1 MHGAAAACRR
11 QRLGFTVST
20 RRTGDSES
28 GNSDQNVK
36 RRLRWGLALAAYAG
50 ISAYYRFR
58 QQPPGI
64 DGGPCRRFRVPAESI
79 GFHHDTT
86 WYEDDERQS
95 VLQITDELI
104 RLIEAA
110 RRFVVMDVFLFSLHH
125 ADRAS
130 DYLPTTRQIV
140 DAFRVH
146 ERPAWFITDPINTS
160 YGSWISPPLQWLEQ
174 AGVQVVVTN
183 LRKLRDNNLLY
194 SPAWRMFLQWIDTS
208 LPPRFKNPLE
218 PNATTTPWAI
228 LEAINARGNHRKL
241 LIADNGDDYVSFIT
255 SSNFED
261 ASSYFGN
268 TSVTIRSAGVAR
280 QLLEAE
286 KAVARMSGVEIPVEI
301 PEAGEGEGDCEV
313 TPLMGM
319 DIKHALLGDLRRA
332 SRGDRLFLF
341 AQFLSERELIEAL
354 ARASRRG
361 VSGVLVL
368 DQNKVDFGNPKL
380 GYPNQL
386 TGPELASRT
395 GFELRWANIRRE
407 EYHNQF
413 MLLETPERCIFH
425 VGSANYNRRSLSAT
439 VLETNVRIDAPLD
452 SVLGRQVLDYAHW
465 MASDPRSLPYEYGRR
480 QTSPLKYWFY
490 RFLEA
495 TGSGT
500 F

>member
-1 MHGAAAACRR
+1 MVSLAKNTVTGQAGGKKCTGNRVTAECEATSKTARSLSADGPTVSLPCLSRVPEELAGRQEVRTVHGAAAACRR

-183 LRKLRDNNLLY
+183 LRKLRDNNL
-194 SPAWRMFLQWIDTS
+194 
-208 LPPRFKNPLE
+208 
-218 PNATTTPWAI
+218 
-228 LEAINARGNHRKL
+228 
-241 LIADNGDDYVSFIT
+241 
-255 SSNFED
+255 
-261 ASSYFGN
+261 
-268 TSVTIRSAGVAR
+268 
-280 QLLEAE
+280 
-286 KAVARMSGVEIPVEI
+286 
-301 PEAGEGEGDCEV
+301 
-313 TPLMGM
+313 
-319 DIKHALLGDLRRA
+319 
-332 SRGDRLFLF
+332 
-341 AQFLSERELIEAL
+341 
-354 ARASRRG
+354 
-361 VSGVLVL
+361 
-368 DQNKVDFGNPKL
+368 
-380 GYPNQL
+380 
-386 TGPELASRT
+386 
-395 GFELRWANIRRE
+395 
-407 EYHNQF
+407 
-413 MLLETPERCIFH
+413 
-425 VGSANYNRRSLSAT
+425 
-439 VLETNVRIDAPLD
+439 
-452 SVLGRQVLDYAHW
+452 
-465 MASDPRSLPYEYGRR
+465 
-480 QTSPLKYWFY
+480 
-490 RFLEA
+490 
-495 TGSGT
+495 
-500 F
+500 